1 MKYVRPV
8 IVDCSFGIQYSP
20 KQQTLGAMV
29 VKPLT
34 AHAIHF
40 CLSLQR
46 KLHIIYFMK
55 TPLTSQLL
63 VNLKNE

>member
-1 MKYVRPV
+1 
-8 IVDCSFGIQYSP
+8 
-20 KQQTLGAMV
+20 MV
-29 VKPLT
+29 VKQLT

-55 TPLTSQLL
+55 TPLTSQFL
-63 VNLKNE
+63 VNLKNYAQEIEKISCKCI